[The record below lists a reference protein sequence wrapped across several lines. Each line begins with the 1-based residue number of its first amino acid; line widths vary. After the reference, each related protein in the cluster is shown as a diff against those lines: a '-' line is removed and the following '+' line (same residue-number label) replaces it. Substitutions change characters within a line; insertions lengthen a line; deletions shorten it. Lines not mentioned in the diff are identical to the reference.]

1 MDGDIAGSII
11 LQIVLIAINAIFAC
25 VEIAVVSVNDTK
37 LEKMV
42 SDGNKK
48 AMRLQKL
55 TSQPSRFLATI
66 QVAITL
72 SGFLGSAFASDNFS
86 EPLVAWLVSIGTPI
100 PEKTLDTIAVVLITL
115 ILSYVTLIFGELVPK
130 RVAMQKTESIALGL
144 SGMITAV
151 SKIFAPLVWLLT
163 ASTNGVL
170 RLLGIDPNQQE
181 EQVTEEEIRMMVDAG
196 SEKGAIDCEEKELIQ
211 NVFEFNDIS
220 VDEVCTHRT
229 DVTLLWMDESI
240 EKWDETIHKTRYS
253 YYPVCGEDVDDIIGI
268 LDAKD
273 YFRLKEKNHEILM
286 REAINPP
293 YFVLETVKASVLF
306 QNMKKSG
313 NYFAV
318 VLDEYGGMEGIIT
331 VRDLI
336 EELVGDLSDEEEANR
351 PQEIEQISEDT
362 WKIVGTTELDDV
374 MDALGVELP
383 VDEYDTFGG
392 YIFGELGTVP
402 DDGSQFELKT
412 KDLIIKVVKVKEHRV
427 ENTVVKKIEHPQE
440 EEEESKGK
448 ERE

>member
-1 MDGDIAGSII
+1 MAGSII
-11 LQIVLIAINAIFAC
+11 LQIVLIAVNAIFAC

-72 SGFLGSAFASDNFS
+72 SGFLGSAFAADNFS

>member
-1 MDGDIAGSII
+1 MEDSII
-11 LQIVLIAINAIFAC
+11 FLLLVQVILIALNAIFASA
-25 VEIAVVSVNDTK
+25 EIAVLSVKETK
-37 LEKMV
+37 LEKMAEE
-42 SDGNKK
+42 GNKK
-48 AMRLQKL
+48 AIRLTHL
-55 TSQPSRFLATI
+55 TSEPSKFLSTI

-72 SGFLGSAFASDNFS
+72 SGFLGSAFAADNFS

-412 KDLIIKVVKVKEHRV
+412 EDLIIKVVKVKEHRV

>member
-11 LQIVLIAINAIFAC
+11 LQIVLIAVNAIFAC

-72 SGFLGSAFASDNFS
+72 SGFLGSAFAADNFS

>member
-11 LQIVLIAINAIFAC
+11 LQIVLIAVNAIFAC

-72 SGFLGSAFASDNFS
+72 SGFLGSAFAADNFS

-374 MDALGVELP
+374 MDVLGVELP

>member
-72 SGFLGSAFASDNFS
+72 TGFLGSAFAADNFS

>member
-72 SGFLGSAFASDNFS
+72 SGFLGSAFAADNFS

-163 ASTNGVL
+163 VSTNGVL